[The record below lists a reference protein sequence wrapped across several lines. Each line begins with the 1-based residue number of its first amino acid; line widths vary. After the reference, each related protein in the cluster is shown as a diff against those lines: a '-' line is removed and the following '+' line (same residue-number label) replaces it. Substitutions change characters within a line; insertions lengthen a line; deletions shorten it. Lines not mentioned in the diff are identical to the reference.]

1 MPYAYRQNCRVW
13 SFAFLRLSCP
23 CHRYPPQF
31 PTCPPAQD
39 QPWDSVTSFL
49 CLYSANSSER
59 RTDWERLFYPAPDR
73 FAPSGVNSNFF
84 LCIFAAQSRRKQ
96 SSLHFGVYKFRIV
109 VQKILKFLVPLFIIC
124 GKLFPFCLVGGINKS
139 LRQLAEALY
148 IRLYF
153 TSLML
158 LTAAD
163 SVSIACFL
171 FTFTLT
177 PPFAQTQTTRPF

>member
-124 GKLFPFCLVGGINKS
+124 GKLFRS
-139 LRQLAEALY
+139 ALSEVL
-148 IRLYF
+148 IKASDSSPRLCI
-153 TSLML
+153 
-158 LTAAD
+158 
-163 SVSIACFL
+163 SVCIL
-171 FTFTLT
+171 HH
-177 PPFAQTQTTRPF
+177 